1 MKVKRIV
8 MVYISFIT
16 TLVEVIVL
24 YEVLSTKN
32 IMDTTSV
39 LIEELR

>member
-1 MKVKRIV
+1 MKRIV
-8 MVYISFIT
+8 MVYIYFVK

-24 YEVLSTKN
+24 FEVLPIKN
-32 IMDTTSV
+32 IMDTTIV